1 VEAFQAQ
8 RVQRCPVCLRRRAGP
23 SGHGPPHRNAEP
35 VPGGFDA
42 NYAGASVGAAGQ
54 WLPVGHLSLS
64 GQISFGGTLSNA
76 HVAFADG
83 TRTSGLALR
92 PTYSGYG
99 GIGYVG
105 YTVQAGLFWSYTNEA
120 LGIGSDDVTVKRGTV
135 MLYLGLR
142 L

>member
-1 VEAFQAQ
+1 MPTT
-8 RVQRCPVCLRRRAGP
+8 RGP
-23 SGHGPPHRNAEP
+23 RSA
-35 VPGGFDA
+35 
-42 NYAGASVGAAGQ
+42 
-54 WLPVGHLSLS
+54 LPVS
-64 GQISFGGTLSNA
+64 GCPSATCHSRANLFGGTLSNA

-105 YTVQAGLFWSYTNEA
+105 YTVHAGIFWSDTNEA
-120 LGIGSDDVTVKRGTV
+120 LAIGSDDVTVKRATV